1 MPRPDIARHLV
12 GSDAVGDS
20 GSRQAP
26 IADRVRS
33 HPVRM
38 ALFVIVSLGLSAC
51 SLAPTYKV
59 PEVPIAEQY
68 ANAKTPWTEAKPA
81 DRIDRNGWWKL
92 YDDTRLD
99 DLQTKLVA
107 NNASLAAAL
116 AHYQQAVAFTKQ
128 VRSDLFPQIGLNG
141 NATRNR
147 ESDTRPLRGAT
158 SPALYDSYTIGAQLD
173 YEVDLWGRVRDS
185 VAAGTAEQAASAADL
200 ASVQLSLQAQL
211 ADNYLQLNGFDRQ
224 ITVLNDSIVAFA
236 RALELT
242 QSRHDGGIAS
252 GLDVARAQTQLSN
265 AKSQLTQAQAQR
277 GLIQHAIAVLVGD
290 SASSF
295 VLATNDAQVQVPT
308 IPLEVPSLI
317 LQRRPDI
324 AAAERRTAAANARVG
339 IARSAFFPQLT
350 LDAQGGWQSSAWG
363 SIATAPNRFWSIGPT
378 LLLSVF
384 DGGFRKAG
392 VEAAKAATDEAGA
405 NYRGVVLNAFAQVED
420 NLTLLRDLGTAL
432 TDQRAAA
439 DAAQH
444 AVDLSLDRYREG
456 AVGYLDVVQAQTD
469 ALDAQRNVIDL
480 ETRQLRASVQLIR
493 ALGGG
498 WSNS

>member
-224 ITVLNDSIVAFA
+224 IKVLNDSIVAFA